1 MIGRT
6 AAIVDLYG
14 VVGPSLRWRRNQ
26 NQRTCVGQLDSEY
39 CPKSRSARC
48 SHSNQLCYSRGVST
62 FEREFN
68 SAVEAVERDVFIN
81 LVCENPQLTLAE
93 LTRLGKGKFAGLL
106 GTVSVGDIIEAGGSP
121 TNGVADDLQARSS
134 KPGKAKPFNGTT
146 SALAN
151 GKGKPAKAKQVNTR
165 TPEGRRAYD
174 LAVLAVVEAA
184 DRPIKA
190 PEITTRVGGTALQV
204 RKSLARLIE
213 GNQVTWEGKARG
225 MRYSGV

>member
-1 MIGRT
+1 M
-6 AAIVDLYG
+6 
-14 VVGPSLRWRRNQ
+14 
-26 NQRTCVGQLDSEY
+26 
-39 CPKSRSARC
+39 
-48 SHSNQLCYSRGVST
+48 ST

-106 GTVSVGDIIEAGGSP
+106 GTVCVGDIIEAGGSSP
-121 TNGVADDLQARSS
+121 NDAHDV
-134 KPGKAKPFNGTT
+134 KAKPNNK
-146 SALAN
+146 ARPNNKA
-151 GKGKPAKAKQVNTR
+151 KPNTKAKQVNTR

-174 LAVLAVVEAA
+174 TAVLAVVEDAE
-184 DRPIKA
+184 RPIKA

>member
-1 MIGRT
+1 
-6 AAIVDLYG
+6 
-14 VVGPSLRWRRNQ
+14 
-26 NQRTCVGQLDSEY
+26 
-39 CPKSRSARC
+39 
-48 SHSNQLCYSRGVST
+48 VST

-106 GTVSVGDIIEAGGSP
+106 GTVCVGDIIEAGGASTGESEQEVRAKP
-121 TNGVADDLQARSS
+121 NGKAKTN
-134 KPGKAKPFNGTT
+134 GKAKPVK
-146 SALAN
+146 S
-151 GKGKPAKAKQVNTR
+151 KPVNTR

-174 LAVLAVVEAA
+174 AAVLAVVEGA
-184 DRPIKA
+184 DHPIKA

-204 RKSLARLIE
+204 RKALARLIE
-213 GNQVTWEGKARG
+213 LNQVTWEGKARG

>member
-1 MIGRT
+1 
-6 AAIVDLYG
+6 
-14 VVGPSLRWRRNQ
+14 
-26 NQRTCVGQLDSEY
+26 
-39 CPKSRSARC
+39 
-48 SHSNQLCYSRGVST
+48 VST

-106 GTVSVGDIIEAGGSP
+106 GTVCVGDIIEAGGST
-121 TNGVADDLQARSS
+121 TNGTAHDF
-134 KPGKAKPFNGTT
+134 KPKANNKQGKQIKAKPI
-146 SALAN
+146 
-151 GKGKPAKAKQVNTR
+151 KAKAVNTR

-174 LAVLAVVEAA
+174 AAVLAVVEEA

-190 PEITTRVGGTALQV
+190 PEITNRVGGTALQV

-213 GNQVTWEGKARG
+213 LNQVTWEGKARG